1 MHLNRSLG
9 RGLRILGIL
18 NSDRQHTVASLA
30 RDARLPRTTTFRIL
44 RTLISEGFVD
54 RDAITDTFRPTSMV
68 RGLSDGFDDTAWLV
82 QVAKPFAAEL
92 GRRVVWPVS
101 IATLSGASVLVRQ
114 TTDATSPLAVVHYAP
129 GARMPLGNSAS
140 GLVLLAFGRQSQTRM
155 LIDLLY
161 QPGAAREQTY
171 SRPELEKRV
180 QETRSLGYALVHRPG
195 RITERS
201 SLAVP
206 VRVSEDTL
214 CAIVVRFARSA
225 VKQQVAAEKFLP
237 AARQTAHAIVA
248 AFGAERSPRG
258 APDEIAEPAVPAG
271 GSAPRRRKPR
281 K

>member
-18 NSDRQHTVASLA
+18 NSDREHTVASLA

-54 RDAITDTFRPTSMV
+54 RDSVTDTFRPTSMV

-82 QVAKPFAAEL
+82 QVAKPFVAEL

-114 TTDATSPLAVVHYAP
+114 TTDETSPLAVVRYAP

-140 GLVLLAFGRQSQTRM
+140 GLVLLAFSRPSQTRM

-161 QPGAAREQTY
+161 QPSVAKEQNYT
-171 SRPELEKRV
+171 RPELERRV
-180 QETRSLGYALVHRPG
+180 QETHNLGYALVHRPG
-195 RITERS
+195 RVSERS

-206 VRVSEDTL
+206 VRVSDDTL

-225 VKQQVAAEKFLP
+225 VRQQVAAEKFLP
-237 AARQTAHAIVA
+237 AARQTAHAIIE
-248 AFGAERSPRG
+248 AFGTGRSPRG
-258 APDEIAEPAVPAG
+258 AVEEIVKPATA
-271 GSAPRRRKPR
+271 AQKAAAKRAKARK
-281 K
+281 